1 MPNQEESGIC
11 TPNIGSG
18 SQVAILETAKDK
30 VFSSVLI

>member
-1 MPNQEESGIC
+1 MSNQEDSGIC

-18 SQVAILETAKDK
+18 SQVAIVETANDK